1 MCYYMNRVGDSM
13 KAIKKGIRTFADM
26 DKVLFFMTLILIIF
40 GSLNIVTASS
50 REAVVN
56 ADANLF
62 YFFFK
67 HIIILIISLVAFLIV
82 IKIPTKNY
90 KKWIPFIYIVVIGMN
105 LFLVLKGVATRG
117 ANNWIN
123 LGFMKVQPS
132 ELAKP
137 VLILTLGL
145 FFEMYYKK
153 LQNIKEKHDNIIWKI
168 IGFSLIF
175 PILVFLQKDL
185 GTAMIL
191 LGIFV
196 VLFVFSPISTSE
208 KIKSSLISLGIIAIL
223 LFVRFSISG
232 YILSNAQ
239 ASRLNNF
246 FNPCSKYEDTGY
258 QVCNAF
264 IAINN
269 GGLTG
274 VGLGKSTQK
283 YSYIPEPHTDMVFAI
298 IAEENGIIICSFI
311 FIAYLVI
318 IYRILKL
325 SMKTKNI
332 KNRYICIGV
341 ATYIFLHILI
351 NLGGLFGLIPLTG
364 VPLPFLSYGGSFT
377 LSLIATLAV
386 VQRIHI
392 EMKNEKI
399 KIK

>member
-1 MCYYMNRVGDSM
+1 MCYYVYRVGELM
-13 KAIKKGIRTFADM
+13 KVMRKATRTFNDM
-26 DKVLFFMTLILIIF
+26 DKVLFFISLILIIF

-56 ADANLF
+56 ADANMF
-62 YFFFK
+62 YYFFK
-67 HIIILIISLVAFLIV
+67 HVIILIISLIAFLI
-82 IKIPTKNY
+82 ILNIPTKDYN
-90 KKWIPFIYIVVIGMN
+90 KWVPLIYIVVFGMN
-105 LFLVLKGVATRG
+105 LFLILKGVATRG
-117 ANNWIN
+117 ANNWID

-137 VLILTLGL
+137 TLILSMSMM
-145 FFEMYYKK
+145 FQKYFRK
-153 LQNIKEKHDNIIWKI
+153 LKDIKEKHDIIIWKI
-168 IGFSLIF
+168 IGFGLIF

-185 GTAMIL
+185 GTAIIL
-191 LGIFV
+191 FGIFA
-196 VLFVFSPISTSE
+196 VLFIFSPISNLE
-208 KIKSSLISLGIIAIL
+208 KFKSSLISIGILAIL
-223 LFVRFSISG
+223 VIARLSITG
-232 YILSNAQ
+232 YILSGAQ
-239 ASRLNNF
+239 ESRLNNF

-298 IAEENGIIICSFI
+298 IAEENGVIACSLI
-311 FIAYLVI
+311 FIAYLII
-318 IYRILKL
+318 IYRILRLSTKTKKL
-325 SMKTKNI
+325 SHK
-332 KNRYICIGV
+332 YICVGV
-341 ATYIFLHILI
+341 ATYFFLHILI
-351 NLGGLFGLIPLTG
+351 NLGGLFGIIPLTG

-377 LSLIATLAV
+377 LSLIATFAV

-399 KIK
+399 KL

>member
-1 MCYYMNRVGDSM
+1 M
-13 KAIKKGIRTFADM
+13 KLLKKGLKTFSDM
-26 DKVLFFMTLILIIF
+26 DKVLFFTTLILIIF

-50 REAVVN
+50 REAVLN
-56 ADANLF
+56 AATNMF

-67 HIIILIISLVAFLIV
+67 HIVILIISLIAFLIV

-90 KKWIPFIYIVVIGMN
+90 KKWMPIIFIIVLGLN

-117 ANNWIN
+117 ATNWID
-123 LGFMKVQPS
+123 LGFMKIQPS

-137 VLILTLGL
+137 TIIITLSLL
-145 FFEMYYKK
+145 FSANYKQLRNPK
-153 LQNIKEKHDNIIWKI
+153 LRHDIIIWKI
-168 IGFSLIF
+168 IIYGIIF
-175 PILVFLQKDL
+175 PFIVFLQKDL
-185 GTAMIL
+185 GTAIIL
-191 LGIFV
+191 FGIFA
-196 VLFVFSPISTSE
+196 VLYIFSPMTTNE
-208 KIKSSLISLGIIAIL
+208 KIKAALISIGALAVL
-223 LFVRFSISG
+223 LLLRLSLTG
-232 YILSNAQ
+232 YILSGAQ
-239 ASRLNNF
+239 ESRLNNF

-274 VGLGKSTQK
+274 VGIGKSTQK

-298 IAEENGIIICSFI
+298 IAEENGVIVCSLI
-311 FIAYLVI
+311 FIAYLII

-325 SMKTKNI
+325 SMRTNDLKN
-332 KNRYICIGV
+332 KYICIGV

-351 NLGGLFGLIPLTG
+351 NLGGLFGIIPLTG

-392 EMKNEKI
+392 EMKNQKI
-399 KIK
+399 KVK

>member
-1 MCYYMNRVGDSM
+1 ML
-13 KAIKKGIRTFADM
+13 KKIIKTFSDM
-26 DKVLFFMTLILIIF
+26 DKVLFFTTLILIIF

-56 ADANLF
+56 ADANMF

-67 HIIILIISLVAFLIV
+67 HMVILIISLIAFLIV
-82 IKIPTKNY
+82 LNIPTKNY
-90 KKWIPFIYIVVIGMN
+90 KKWLPIIYVIVLGMN
-105 LFLVLKGVATRG
+105 LFLILKGVTTRG
-117 ANNWIN
+117 ASNWID
-123 LGFMKVQPS
+123 LGFMKIQPS

-137 VLILTLGL
+137 TLILTMSLM
-145 FFEMYYKK
+145 FEMYFKK
-153 LQNIKEKHDNIIWKI
+153 LKNTKEKHDIIIWKI
-168 IGFSLIF
+168 IGFAMLF
-175 PILVFLQKDL
+175 PIIVFLQKDL
-185 GTAMIL
+185 GTAIIL
-191 LGIFV
+191 FGIFA
-196 VLFVFSPISTSE
+196 VLFLFSPISKSE
-208 KIKSSLISLGIIAIL
+208 KLKASLISIGILGML
-223 LFVRFSISG
+223 LLTRLSLTG
-232 YILSNAQ
+232 YILSGAQ
-239 ASRLNNF
+239 ESRLNNF

-298 IAEENGIIICSFI
+298 IAEENGVLVCFII
-311 FIAYLVI
+311 FIAYLI
-318 IYRILKL
+318 ILYRILKL
-325 SMKTKNI
+325 SMKTKNL
-332 KNRYICIGV
+332 KNKYICIGV

-351 NLGGLFGLIPLTG
+351 NLGGLFGIIPLTG

-386 VQRIHI
+386 VQKIHI

-399 KIK
+399 KVK